1 MNHSMKGNIG
11 LFISQGEKVLI
22 ENVRICN
29 VENKSTKDKRTMS
42 TEAFGIAIVGS
53 KNVTISDD
61 TVVKDI
67 KTSFGEGHYIR
78 YINM

>member
-1 MNHSMKGNIG
+1 
-11 LFISQGEKVLI
+11 
-22 ENVRICN
+22 
-29 VENKSTKDKRTMS
+29 MS